1 MAIVNVQ
8 ACGHAQI
15 ILHNL
20 RTQPIHFTDQQKA
33 VKQVAH
39 SWNQCFYI
47 WWYQIF
53 YNTSSAHIF
62 ENVQNNMCNLQI
74 RLVQFTDHMKKIA
87 RTKLSINKNT
97 ESS

>member
-33 VKQVAH
+33 VKQEAH
-39 SWNQCFYI
+39 S
-47 WWYQIF
+47 
-53 YNTSSAHIF
+53 
-62 ENVQNNMCNLQI
+62 
-74 RLVQFTDHMKKIA
+74 
-87 RTKLSINKNT
+87 
-97 ESS
+97 